1 MKRHHHFDWDP
12 AKAGTNALKHR
23 VTFEDAEAVLSDDQP
38 ELYHVDRYDDKHS
51 MSEDRF
57 ITIGSDPI
65 DRQIILFIVWTQ
77 RHDKKGRILTR
88 VISARRATRKER
100 SRYVKE
106 IGKR

>member
-12 AKAGTNALKHR
+12 GKAESNARKHR
-23 VTFEDAEAVLSDDQP
+23 VTFEDAEAVLSDDEP

-57 ITIGSDPI
+57 ITIGSDPM
-65 DRQIILFIVWTQ
+65 DRKIILFISWTERRRRGQ
-77 RHDKKGRILTR
+77 ILTR
-88 VISARRATRKER
+88 IISARRATRKER
-100 SRYVKE
+100 SRYGKE